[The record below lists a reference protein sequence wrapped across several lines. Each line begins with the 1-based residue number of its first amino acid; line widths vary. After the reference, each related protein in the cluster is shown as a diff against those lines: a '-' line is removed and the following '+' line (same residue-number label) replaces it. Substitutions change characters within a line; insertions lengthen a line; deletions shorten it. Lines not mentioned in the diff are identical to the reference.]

1 MTAMQQGTNYALLTG
16 SFVLSATLLFV
27 NNFQLP
33 AAAMG
38 IMALLMAI
46 VLIRHLRRIEKS
58 DRMF

>member
-1 MTAMQQGTNYALLTG
+1 MQQGTNYALITG
-16 SFVLSATLLFV
+16 SFVMSATLLFV

-33 AAAMG
+33 AAGMG
-38 IMALLMAI
+38 IMALFMAI